1 MSVLNIVELS
11 VVLNTTLMK
20 TTLNSTLD
28 TLPGVQE
35 LLLDPP
41 GFDGRFLTEPKPL
54 PPTPVPFMLNV
65 PSCSKKIRNLKK

>member
-28 TLPGVQE
+28 TLDTMSIRRIVSPVKQIFGIKVGIFFSIQTGR
-35 LLLDPP
+35 PP
-41 GFDGRFLTEPKPL
+41 KKGLQI
-54 PPTPVPFMLNV
+54 PVH
-65 PSCSKKIRNLKK
+65 